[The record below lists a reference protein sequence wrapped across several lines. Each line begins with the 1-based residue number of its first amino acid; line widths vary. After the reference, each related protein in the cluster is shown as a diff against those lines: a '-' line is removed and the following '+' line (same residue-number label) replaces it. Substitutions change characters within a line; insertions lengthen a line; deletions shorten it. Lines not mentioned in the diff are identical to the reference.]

1 MAEEVFERGEISDV
15 LPAHLLT
22 AEEREK
28 MLLND
33 ERFHKLYPTSHVK
46 VETLEDGPFVLSD
59 ETVGS
64 TSTQQLTDVPRKI
77 ITALRFFLHLGLALL
92 GMIVYIKDDCT
103 SDQPRNG
110 IPVNDLMFGVGFSHF
125 LVILMGVCT
134 ITVRIEYGDIPR
146 FFEVI
151 EMIRN
156 TAIITAIL
164 VTIVPREIVP
174 CSESLS
180 YNVLIFYLV
189 FSSVALLI
197 RVIYNMMTD

>member
-1 MAEEVFERGEISDV
+1 
-15 LPAHLLT
+15 
-22 AEEREK
+22 
-28 MLLND
+28 
-33 ERFHKLYPTSHVK
+33 
-46 VETLEDGPFVLSD
+46 
-59 ETVGS
+59 
-64 TSTQQLTDVPRKI
+64 
-77 ITALRFFLHLGLALL
+77 
-92 GMIVYIKDDCT
+92 
-103 SDQPRNG
+103 
-110 IPVNDLMFGVGFSHF
+110 MFGVGFSHF